1 MYLCAALGV
10 SPQNELLRIN
20 LSYIVSGQKLEKHC
34 DLFLA
39 GDNRRCSGRVFGV
52 FWFSWG
58 KVVFEKYFWASS
70 FNVKYKLNNVAVF
83 CTQIKFYTITFQSC
97 GRA

>member
-10 SPQNELLRIN
+10 FRQNGLLRIK

-70 FNVKYKLNNVAVF
+70 FNVKYNLINVAVF
-83 CTQIKFYTITFQSC
+83 CSQIEICPFAFQSC